1 MIVVLD
7 CNIWI
12 TLTINSQL
20 DFIADLFDNDIIIA
34 SCDTLKSEIVDVLG
48 RPRIQKY
55 IGDTEIEKV
64 VELHDLVTVYFKPG
78 KLHPITKD
86 SKDDYLFALAMK
98 SKANYLVTGDKLLL
112 EVDRYKNTRLLSL
125 REFRNILAA
134 L

>member
-12 TLTINSQL
+12 TLTISSQL
-20 DFIADLFDNDIIIA
+20 DFIADLFDSEIIIA
-34 SCDTLKSEIVDVLG
+34 SCDTLKSGIVDVLG

-64 VELHDLVTVYFKPG
+64 VKLHDLVTIYFKPG
-78 KLHPITKD
+78 KLQPITKD
-86 SKDDYLFALAMK
+86 PKDDYLFALAVK

-112 EVDRYKNTRLLSL
+112 GVDRYKNTKLISL
-125 REFRNILAA
+125 REFRNILAG